1 MLQERLNNCRSL
13 ISEVMQN
20 RNQVTETENAAKRNN
35 TFFDSYNSY
44 FVPTVKSYA
53 IAKNCTYISL
63 SDELVQDLNEII
75 ESTKTVFAQKSV
87 VNAPKYQANYKS
99 ISEKFSKEWADKVA
113 EYIGSIKEDMGIIRL
128 VSNEKQEIIKIINCF
143 NNFSVWPIDD
153 SKVGLF
159 ESAYKRAEE
168 IRSDMKFDDD
178 IAAFL
183 KKVKDREATIL
194 DLSDSIIA
202 WIRQENLSENIM
214 LNIRV

>member
-35 TFFDSYNSY
+35 TFFDSYSNY

-53 IAKNCTYISL
+53 VAKKCTYISL
-63 SDELVQDLNEII
+63 SDELIQDLNELI

-99 ISEKFSKEWADKVA
+99 ISDKFSKEWSDKVA
-113 EYIGSIKEDMGIIRL
+113 EYIDSIKEDMGIIRL
-128 VSNEKQEIIKIINCF
+128 VSNEKQEIIKIISCF
-143 NNFSVWPIDD
+143 NNFSAWPINDNTVD
-153 SKVGLF
+153 LF
-159 ESAYKRAEE
+159 EKAYKRAEE
-168 IRSDMKFDDD
+168 IRIDMKFDDD
-178 IAAFL
+178 IATFL
-183 KKVKDREATIL
+183 KKVKDKEATIL
-194 DLSDSIIA
+194 DLTDPIIT